1 MDIALTP
8 DIYTPSIDDNGN
20 YIDNIPT
27 IKNGITCDCGARK
40 DKVYEN
46 GPKFAT
52 HIKSQKHQ
60 KWLMLL
66 NQNKANYYVESIKN
80 KEVLESQKKIIARL
94 ENQLQTKSMTI
105 DYLTKQLSDNNKQT
119 DRSVNLI
126 DL

>member
-20 YIDNIPT
+20 YIDNIPI
-27 IKNGITCDCGARK
+27 IKNGIICECGARK
-40 DKVYEN
+40 DKIYDN
-46 GPKFAT
+46 GTKFAT

-80 KEVLESQKKIIARL
+80 KEVLESQKKL
-94 ENQLQTKSMTI
+94 
-105 DYLTKQLSDNNKQT
+105 
-119 DRSVNLI
+119 
-126 DL
+126 

>member
-1 MDIALTP
+1 MPLVG
-8 DIYTPSIDDNGN
+8 SL
-20 YIDNIPT
+20 
-27 IKNGITCDCGARK
+27 
-40 DKVYEN
+40 
-46 GPKFAT
+46 
-52 HIKSQKHQ
+52 KSQKHQ